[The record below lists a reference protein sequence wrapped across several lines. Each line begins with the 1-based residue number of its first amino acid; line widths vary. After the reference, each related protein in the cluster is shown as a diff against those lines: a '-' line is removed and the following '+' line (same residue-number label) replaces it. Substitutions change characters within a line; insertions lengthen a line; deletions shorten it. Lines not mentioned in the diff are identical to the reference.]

1 MVTDPLYALYYD
13 EKFRAFISGL
23 STTDTLPRFGIRLPV
38 LEKISREID
47 WKDLEIKWHED
58 VILTGL
64 AIGNS
69 SLTPI
74 EKVEELKKLL
84 PYLST
89 WDQTD
94 SIASRFKVRKKNK
107 EVFYAFFTSLLS
119 SSLVFPRR
127 LGIVWLMGNRR
138 EFDEDQILSLIIN
151 ADIEDEYFISM
162 AVAWSFASFVADDY
176 SFMER
181 FGELAPETRKKA
193 ERKIRESRRTGK
205 H

>member
-1 MVTDPLYALYYD
+1 MVTDPLYAPYYD

-47 WKDLEIKWHED
+47 WRELEIKWHED

-84 PYLST
+84 PLQGSILRFLHIPSFLKPSLSQET
-89 WDQTD
+89 
-94 SIASRFKVRKKNK
+94 
-107 EVFYAFFTSLLS
+107 
-119 SSLVFPRR
+119 
-127 LGIVWLMGNRR
+127 GNC
-138 EFDEDQILSLIIN
+138 
-151 ADIEDEYFISM
+151 M
-162 AVAWSFASFVADDY
+162 AHGEQ
-176 SFMER
+176 ER
-181 FGELAPETRKKA
+181 V
-193 ERKIRESRRTGK
+193 
-205 H
+205 